1 MEGARSRTW
10 VGAGPSPEEKEEK
23 VDGDPEANKMSE
35 SLGAS
40 VALQVNGFNIHLLQI
55 QSSTLLLERSSQQ
68 SDYEFK

>member
-10 VGAGPSPEEKEEK
+10 VGAGPGPEEKEEK

-55 QSSTLLLERSSQQ
+55 
-68 SDYEFK
+68 